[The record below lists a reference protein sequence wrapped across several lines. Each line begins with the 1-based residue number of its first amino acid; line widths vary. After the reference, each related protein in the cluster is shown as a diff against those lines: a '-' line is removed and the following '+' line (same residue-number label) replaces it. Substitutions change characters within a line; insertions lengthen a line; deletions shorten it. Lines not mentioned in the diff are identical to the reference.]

1 MERGSFP
8 LFSLSAGNY
17 SKKKHRRWLRQREV
31 IFVRIGN
38 GYDVHRLVPE
48 RPLILGGVKIPYE
61 KGLLGHSDADV
72 LIHAVIDALIGA
84 IGAGDIGRHFPDG
97 EEAYRDI
104 DSTVLLGETAVLLKK
119 AGYRVINIDSVVV
132 AQRPKLAPYIEA
144 MRKRIAEVLLV
155 DPDCVNIK
163 AKTEEGLG
171 FTGSGEGIS
180 AQAVCLI
187 EKILPGEKISKIVE
201 KNA

>member
-1 MERGSFP
+1 M
-8 LFSLSAGNY
+8 
-17 SKKKHRRWLRQREV
+17 
-31 IFVRIGN
+31 RIGN

-84 IGAGDIGRHFPDG
+84 MGAGDIGRHFPDG
-97 EEAYRDI
+97 EEKFRDI

-144 MRKRIAEVLLV
+144 MRKQIAEVLSV
-155 DPDCVNIK
+155 DPDFVNIK

-187 EKILPGEKISKIVE
+187 EELPGEEKFSEIVE
-201 KNA
+201 NNA

>member
-1 MERGSFP
+1 M
-8 LFSLSAGNY
+8 
-17 SKKKHRRWLRQREV
+17 

-38 GYDVHRLVPE
+38 GYDVHPLVPE

>member
-1 MERGSFP
+1 M
-8 LFSLSAGNY
+8 
-17 SKKKHRRWLRQREV
+17 
-31 IFVRIGN
+31 
-38 GYDVHRLVPE
+38 
-48 RPLILGGVKIPYE
+48 
-61 KGLLGHSDADV
+61 
-72 LIHAVIDALIGA
+72 
-84 IGAGDIGRHFPDG
+84 
-97 EEAYRDI
+97 
-104 DSTVLLGETAVLLKK
+104 GETAVLLKK